1 MSETPHN
8 KILAIGFAAFA
19 VIVGGTFLLL
29 MLTSL
34 GVFVALGFT
43 MANETGDSTQAGI
56 GILGGII
63 ALVFYGVLFAIFV
76 FPVAWASW
84 TLFRLRSRARFW
96 GIVAAILVLPLF
108 PLGTAL
114 GVYGLWFLFSEPGK
128 QLYSHVNSAALP
140 IR

>member
-1 MSETPHN
+1 MPETPHH

-29 MLTSL
+29 MFTSL

-43 MANETGDSTQAGI
+43 MASETGDSTQAGI
-56 GILGGII
+56 GILGGIF
-63 ALVFYGVLFAIFV
+63 ALLFYGVLLVIFV

-84 TLFRLRSRARFW
+84 KLLKLRPRARFW
-96 GIVAAILVLPLF
+96 GIVAAVLVLPLF

-114 GVYGLWFLFSEPGK
+114 GVYGLWFFFSEQG
-128 QLYSHVNSAALP
+128 QQVAQVNSAALP
-140 IR
+140 LR